1 MNVALPPRWALP
13 RACHVVFVLCA
24 GALAGGCAEDR
35 DFKAEAA
42 DRSRQ
47 MRDVSRMLDA
57 MESPPDPALTVVPAP
72 ARTASIGVPPPTKA
86 RPTMHGVW
94 PGGVAAAAVIA
105 FLALVLGMAWRRRKR
120 RTSSAAPPALSIAES
135 FEPVTP
141 PAPPEDAAMAPP
153 PTPDWTYKRTAY
165 EAPTL
170 QLALEPVDLLA
181 RPRAPGASVDRLH
194 APGMPAC
201 LYLSGEREHPT
212 LRHVGDHA
220 DDVVAWEAI
229 VRDYLNADGEEGYLA
244 RWLLPALHR
253 AAAPL
258 LDRQAAEAR
267 LDEALA
273 LCQAALD
280 TVPPARRPWWRAHQ
294 LRTGL
299 ARLTRSS
306 GATRLLALRELGSDE
321 HDHDAPALDAW
332 VDVHLAW
339 AGWLVGHAAQARLGV
354 ADGVCERLGT
364 VAPVLA
370 SKRRADVFLQRASLA
385 KGDARLVHL
394 DAAHALLLSVANDS
408 GDPAVRWTLAH
419 CIHQRATLLPPDA
432 AAEACSDAL
441 GHAFAIGQ
449 HPAWHIASLELRL
462 AIQLTHDTLP
472 GHGTPNDV
480 AGSLRRELASAR
492 SRLRTGTA

>member
-13 RACHVVFVLCA
+13 RACPVVFALCA
-24 GALAGGCAEDR
+24 GALAGGCADDR

-57 MESPPDPALTVVPAP
+57 MESPPDPTLAVMPAP
-72 ARTASIGVPPPTKA
+72 ARTASIGAPPPAKA
-86 RPTMHGVW
+86 RTTVNSVW
-94 PGGVAAAAVIA
+94 PGVVAAVIV
-105 FLALVLGMAWRRRKR
+105 VLGVVLGVAWRRRAR
-120 RTSSAAPPALSIAES
+120 RARGKASPALSIAAS

-165 EAPTL
+165 EAPSL
-170 QLALEPVDLLA
+170 QLTLEPVDLLA
-181 RPRAPGASVDRLH
+181 RPRPPGSLIDRLH
-194 APGMPAC
+194 APGIPAR

-229 VRDYLNADGEEGYLA
+229 VRDYLHADGEEGDLA

-258 LDRQAAEAR
+258 LGRQDAEAR
-267 LDEALA
+267 LDETLA
-273 LCQAALD
+273 LCHAALD
-280 TVPPARRPWWRAHQ
+280 TVPPARRSWWRAHQ

-299 ARLTRSS
+299 ARLSRAS

-364 VAPVLA
+364 VAPALA
-370 SKRRADVFLQRASLA
+370 SRRRADVFLQRARLA

-394 DAAHALLLSVANDS
+394 DAAHALLHSVANDS
-408 GDPAVRWTLAH
+408 GDPSALWTLAL
-419 CIHQRATLLPPDA
+419 CTHQRASLLPPDA

-480 AGSLRRELASAR
+480 AESLRRELANAR